1 MPVESQICEDG
12 HVSYF
17 KITDPWTLEELFQGF
32 GQATAHRDEIHQ
44 KFPTRKVHPLI
55 DLMLTN
61 SAPPGVMQ
69 GRKLPSLNHATRG
82 EIVFA
87 VKNEFPRTIGKAM
100 LKVMHVEGHF
110 FDSLDEAWAFLRTTI
125 QKEPG

>member
-1 MPVESQICEDG
+1 MPVETQLLEDG

-17 KITDPWTLEELFQGF
+17 KINDPWTLEELFQGF
-32 GQATAHRDEIHQ
+32 AQATALRDSIQQ
-44 KFPTRKVHPLI
+44 KFPNRRVHSLI

-69 GRKLPSLNHATRG
+69 GRKLPALGHATRG

-87 VKNEFPRTIGKAM
+87 VKNEFPRSIGKAM
-100 LKVMHVEGHF
+100 LKIMHAEGHF
-110 FDSLDEAWAFLRTTI
+110 FDSLDEAWAYLRAVIKSET
-125 QKEPG
+125 